1 MNPMALEMQLPTLSD
16 QAITQMMQTT
26 QQDATV
32 WPLVATEMRRRQE
45 LRSRY
50 KNQQALAAQQQGQQP
65 TVREMNEQQIASSG
79 LAQLAPN
86 DVATMAGGGLAS
98 LMQDYEET
106 PGYNGE
112 TGSLVGAITPYNF
125 EQRLQ
130 QEDLEML
137 RGQRRAYSPELQAYM
152 DASTRPGFEAEQARA
167 SVASRSRAE
176 GEQAFAERERQRM
189 LGRMPTSAAAMAA
202 NPDIAAFMAP
212 RAAPTAPTAPTARAT
227 TAAPAARPRVAPP
240 AAAPAAPAA
249 PAYAAP
255 SADELGKR
263 VQTMQTGLGTPF
275 AEEYRDLQRQQTGDA
290 AQALLDAQG
299 LGRLRDELISRR
311 EQRIGK
317 EEAGLSKERDRELG
331 LALLQAGGTLAQTPG
346 AFGVGA
352 GRALKEFGT
361 VYGAGLEK
369 LKLAQNRINEARDRL
384 DEARLGGAAEQAK
397 ARADYNKAVT
407 AAQGMR
413 LNALREDFNIN
424 RKAAADIVTTQA
436 RLEQGGAELTSR
448 ERMAA
453 AELTSRERIASLQAA
468 ASKALAEGR
477 RDLALENAILKTYQR
492 LQDEWK
498 QDSMRIIST
507 SKNIKTFDDYLRAQG
522 FDKNLLP
529 GLQAAGIGGGSG
541 LTFKGTEP
549 APKP

>member
-45 LRSRY
+45 LRSRS

-65 TVREMNEQQIASSG
+65 TVREMTEQQIASSG

-137 RGQRRAYSPELQAYM
+137 RGQRRAYSPDLQAYM
-152 DASTRPGFEAEQARA
+152 DA
-167 SVASRSRAE
+167 ASRSRAE

-227 TAAPAARPRVAPP
+227 TAALAARPRVAPP
-240 AAAPAAPAA
+240 APAPAAPPA

-255 SADELGKR
+255 SVDELGKR

-384 DEARLGGAAEQAK
+384 DEARLGGASEQAK
-397 ARADYNKAVT
+397 ARAEYSKAVT

-477 RDLALENAILKTYQR
+477 RDLALENTILKTYQR

-522 FDKNLLP
+522 FDKSLLP

>member
-1 MNPMALEMQLPTLSD
+1 MNPMALERQLPTLPD
-16 QAITQMMQTT
+16 QAIMQMLETT

-32 WPLVATEMRRRQE
+32 WPLVATEVRRRQE

-50 KNQQALAAQQQGQQP
+50 KNQQALAAQQQGQSP
-65 TVREMNEQQIASSG
+65 TVREMTEQQIASSG

-98 LMQDYEET
+98 LMQDYEEA

-152 DASTRPGFEAEQARA
+152 DASTRG
-167 SVASRSRAE
+167 RAE

-189 LGRMPTSAAAMAA
+189 LGRSPASAAAMAA
-202 NPDIAAFMAP
+202 NPDVAAFMAP
-212 RAAPTAPTAPTARAT
+212 Q
-227 TAAPAARPRVAPP
+227 AAPAARPTPPARPTLAARPRVAAQGP
-240 AAAPAAPAA
+240 AATPATPAA

-255 SADELGKR
+255 SVDELGRR
-263 VQTMQTGLGTPF
+263 VQTTQTGLGTPF

-384 DEARLGGAAEQAK
+384 DEARLGGASEQAK
-397 ARADYNKAVT
+397 ARAEYNKAVT

-436 RLEQGGAELTSR
+436 KIEQGGAEIASR

-453 AELTSRERIASLQAA
+453 AEITSRERIASLQAA
-468 ASKALAEGR
+468 AAKALAEGR
-477 RDLALENAILKTYQR
+477 RDLAVENAILKTYQR

-498 QDSMRIIST
+498 QDSMQIIRT

-522 FDKNLLP
+522 FDKSLLP
-529 GLQAAGIGGGSG
+529 GLQATGVGGGSG
-541 LTFKGTEP
+541 LIFKGTEP